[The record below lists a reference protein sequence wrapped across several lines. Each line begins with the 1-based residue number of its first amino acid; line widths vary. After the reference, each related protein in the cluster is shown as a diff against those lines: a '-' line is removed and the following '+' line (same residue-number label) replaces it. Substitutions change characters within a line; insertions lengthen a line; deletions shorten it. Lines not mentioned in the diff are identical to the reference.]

1 MKFSINFFS
10 PIFLLIYNFISS
22 WKFTLYIYS
31 SMVQCIAQSTALI
44 TDFSN
49 KRNYVDARMFTFVTY
64 GSSAKI
70 HNLCVPLFF
79 TPTDFLLPLSS
90 ASVGRKN
97 TVSSFGHIKQWT
109 LVKIFALNTLKIIQ
123 HIGFQWCLFFQFYKR
138 TNEHHMMVI
147 YYTIY
152 WHYAPTI

>member
-1 MKFSINFFS
+1 MDLF
-10 PIFLLIYNFISS
+10 
-22 WKFTLYIYS
+22 
-31 SMVQCIAQSTALI
+31 IAQSTALI

-49 KRNYVDARMFTFVTY
+49 KRNYVDARMFTFVIY

-97 TVSSFGHIKQWT
+97 TVSSCGHIQ
-109 LVKIFALNTLKIIQ
+109 Q
-123 HIGFQWCLFFQFYKR
+123 
-138 TNEHHMMVI
+138 
-147 YYTIY
+147 
-152 WHYAPTI
+152 